1 MVKSPKGTEKAGKLT
16 VAVVGIGR
24 VGLPLAL
31 FLAEK
36 GHTVYGIDVDPE
48 KVDLLSKAQMP
59 FMEEG
64 ALALLKK
71 HLNKSF
77 FISGDFTNISK
88 VEIII
93 LTLGTP
99 VDENMNPSLVQ
110 IDKALAASS
119 LYFAKG
125 QMLILRSTVSPGTTS
140 YVQSYLNDLGKI
152 KVGVNFYLAFCPE
165 RIAEG
170 KSIKEL
176 AEIPQIVGGVDKLS
190 TQKAGEFFEGLGIEV
205 NKSDAIS
212 AELAKLFTN
221 MYRYI
226 NFAIANEFMIL
237 AGNYNRDIYKIVE
250 LVNKNYK
257 RGGLA
262 LPGLTGGPCLFKD
275 GFFLIGDVPFTDLIA
290 TSWKINESIPIF
302 LINNVRRRRKL
313 EGKKAVIL
321 GLAFKAEIDDIRES
335 LAFKVKKA
343 LERERA
349 KVYLHDPYVYG
360 YQNNLDET
368 LIDADFIFLATNHS
382 YYKKLDI
389 AKVKKLVSKN
399 CVVCDVWNI
408 FKTNKIIFTIK
419 SLENHISRK
428 LKEGLPAEA
437 SAEEGLGDIFESK
450 WRDY

>member
-1 MVKSPKGTEKAGKLT
+1 MAEKSKKSGKVLNKRQ
-16 VAVVGIGR
+16 VAIVGIGR

-36 GHTVYGIDVDPE
+36 GYKVYGLDVDKE
-48 KVDLLSKAQMP
+48 KINLIAEGKMP

-64 ALALLKK
+64 GPTVLKK
-71 HLNKSF
+71 YVNRSF
-77 FISGDFTNISK
+77 FPSTDFSNIAKSG
-88 VEIII
+88 III

-99 VDENMNPSLVQ
+99 VDENMNPSLTQ
-110 IDKALAASS
+110 IDKAIEQCRP
-119 LYFAKG
+119 YFKG
-125 QMLILRSTVSPGTTS
+125 NQLLILRSTVSPGTTN
-140 YVQSYLNDLGKI
+140 YVKSYLNDLGNI
-152 KVGVNFYLAFCPE
+152 QVGTNLFLAFCPE

-170 KSIKEL
+170 KSLTEL
-176 AEIPQIVGGVDKLS
+176 AQIPQIVGGVDRVS
-190 TQKAGEFFEGLGIEV
+190 TQKASEFFEDLGIVV
-205 NKSDAIS
+205 NRSDDVS

-237 AGNYNRDIYKIVE
+237 AGNYNRDIYKIVD

-275 GFFLIGDVPFTDLIA
+275 GFFLIGDVPFADLIA
-290 TSWKINESIPIF
+290 TSWKINESVPLF
-302 LINNVRRRRKL
+302 LIKQVANRRKL

-349 KVYLHDPYVYG
+349 KVFLHDPYVQG
-360 YQNNLDET
+360 YENDLDKT
-368 LIDADFIFLATNHS
+368 LKDADFIFLATNHN
-382 YYKKLDI
+382 YYKKMDI
-389 AKVKKLVSKN
+389 TKMKSIVSKN
-399 CVVCDVWNI
+399 CVICDVWNV

-419 SLENHISRK
+419 SLQIHFNKRNDK
-428 LKEGLPAEA
+428 N
-437 SAEEGLGDIFESK
+437 LGDVFETK
-450 WRDY
+450 WRDL

>member
-1 MVKSPKGTEKAGKLT
+1 MAKGSKGPGKLPK
-16 VAVVGIGR
+16 VAVSVVGIGR

-31 FLAEK
+31 FLAENDF
-36 GHTVYGIDVDPE
+36 TVYGLDVDQE
-48 KVDLLSKAQMP
+48 KINTISKKHMP

-64 ALALLKK
+64 AQEVLDR
-71 HLNKSF
+71 HVGKSF
-77 FISGDFTNISK
+77 VASTDFSLISK
-88 VEIII
+88 SDIII

-110 IDKALAASS
+110 IDRALAVARPH
-119 LYFAKG
+119 LKKG
-125 QMLILRSTVSPGTTS
+125 QLLILRSTVSPGTTE
-140 YVQSYLNDLGKI
+140 YVKAYLEEEGF
-152 KVGVNFYLAFCPE
+152 KVGDNFYLAFCPE

-170 KSIKEL
+170 KSLTEL
-176 AEIPQIVGGVDKLS
+176 AQLPQIIGGVEKNS
-190 TQKAGEFFEGLGIEV
+190 TNVAAKFFKSMGIEV
-205 NKSDAIS
+205 NLSDSVS

-237 AGNYNRDIYKIVE
+237 AGNHHRDIYEVID

-262 LPGLTGGPCLFKD
+262 MPGLTGGPCLFKD
-275 GFFLIGDVPFTDLIA
+275 GFFLVGDVPFVDLIT
-290 TSWKINESIPIF
+290 TSWKINESIPLF
-302 LINNVRRRRKL
+302 LIKKVRERTRIQ
-313 EGKKAVIL
+313 GKKAVVL

-349 KVYLHDPYVYG
+349 NVFLHDPYVPG
-360 YQNNLDET
+360 YQNDLDET
-368 LIDADFIFLATNHS
+368 LKDADVIFLATNHS
-382 YYKKLDI
+382 FYRKMDI

-419 SLENHISRK
+419 SLESHMAK
-428 LKEGLPAEA
+428 QD
-437 SAEEGLGDIFESK
+437 GLGSMFE
-450 WRDY
+450 

>member
-1 MVKSPKGTEKAGKLT
+1 MAAKAKKPGKISK
-16 VAVVGIGR
+16 VAVSVIGIGR

-36 GHTVYGIDVDPE
+36 GYLVYGLDIDQE
-48 KVDLLSKAQMP
+48 KVNTVAGGIMP

-64 ALALLKK
+64 APQLLKK
-71 HLNKSF
+71 HLKTN
-77 FISGDFTNISK
+77 FIPSTNFTNVSK
-88 VEIII
+88 SQVII

-110 IDKALAASS
+110 IDKTLQTIKPY
-119 LYFAKG
+119 LKKG
-125 QMLILRSTVSPGTTS
+125 QLLILRSTVSPGTTD
-140 YVQSYLNDLGKI
+140 YVNSYLKQLGLSA
-152 KVGVNFYLAFCPE
+152 GTNFFLAFCPE

-170 KSIKEL
+170 KSLQEL
-176 AEIPQIVGGVDKLS
+176 AELPQIVGGVEKTS
-190 TQKAGEFFEGLGIEV
+190 TIKAAEFFESLGITV
-205 NKSDAIS
+205 NKSDAVS

-237 AGNYNRDIYKIVE
+237 AGNNHRDIYQIVE

-275 GFFLIGDVPFTDLIA
+275 GFFLVGDVPFADLIV
-290 TSWKINESIPIF
+290 TSWKINESIPLF
-302 LINNVRRRRKL
+302 LIKKVRERIKL
-313 EGKKAVIL
+313 ENKKAVIL

-349 KVYLHDPYVYG
+349 QVFLHDPYVPG
-360 YQNNLDET
+360 YQNDLDET
-368 LIDADFIFLATNHS
+368 LKDADLIFLSTNHAF
-382 YYKKLDI
+382 YRKMDI

-399 CVVCDVWNI
+399 CVICDVWNI
-408 FKTNKIIFTIK
+408 FKTNKIIFTIN
-419 SLENHISRK
+419 SLQLHLNK
-428 LKEGLPAEA
+428 
-437 SAEEGLGDIFESK
+437 SAEDGLGDIF
-450 WRDY
+450 

>member
-1 MVKSPKGTEKAGKLT
+1 MDKRKASIKKSTKTT
-16 VAVVGIGR
+16 VSVVGIGR

-36 GHTVYGIDVDPE
+36 GFQVYGLDVDQA
-48 KVDLLSKAQMP
+48 KIDIIAKKKMP

-64 ALALLKK
+64 AQQLLEK
-71 HLNKSF
+71 HANKSLVV
-77 FISGDFTNISK
+77 SADFTNISK
-88 VEIII
+88 SNVII

-110 IDKALAASS
+110 IDKALSVARPY
-119 LYFAKG
+119 LKKG
-125 QMLILRSTVSPGTTS
+125 QLLILRSTVSPGTTQ
-140 YVQSYLNDLGKI
+140 YVKAYLEDEGF
-152 KVGVNFYLAFCPE
+152 KVGENFYLAFCPE

-170 KSIKEL
+170 KSLIEL
-176 AEIPQIVGGVDKLS
+176 AQLPQIIGGAEKNS
-190 TQKAGEFFEGLGIEV
+190 SQKAAEFFKRQGIEV
-205 NKSDAIS
+205 NISDSTS

-237 AGNYNRDIYKIVE
+237 AGNYHRDIYEVVD

-257 RGGLA
+257 RGGLS

-275 GFFLIGDVPFTDLIA
+275 GFFLVGDVPFADLIT
-290 TSWKINESIPIF
+290 TSWKINESIPLF
-302 LINNVRRRRKL
+302 LIKKVRERAKIQ
-313 EGKKAVIL
+313 GKKAVIL
-321 GLAFKAEIDDIRES
+321 GLSFKAEIDDTRES

-349 KVYLHDPYVYG
+349 KVFLHDPYVPG
-360 YQNNLDET
+360 YQNDLDQT
-368 LIDADFIFLATNHS
+368 LKGADVIFLATNHNF
-382 YYKKLDI
+382 YKKLDI
-389 AKVKKLVSKN
+389 KKIRKLVSKN

-419 SLENHISRK
+419 SLETHLSKNNND
-428 LKEGLPAEA
+428 
-437 SAEEGLGDIFESK
+437 EGLGPIFEP
-450 WRDY
+450 

>member
-1 MVKSPKGTEKAGKLT
+1 MY
-16 VAVVGIGR
+16 
-24 VGLPLAL
+24 GLD
-31 FLAEK
+31 
-36 GHTVYGIDVDPE
+36 IDQE
-48 KVDLLSKAQMP
+48 KVNSIAKGQLP
-59 FMEEG
+59 FMEDG
-64 ALALLKK
+64 AQELLDKYVGK
-71 HLNKSF
+71 TFHAST
-77 FISGDFTNISK
+77 DFSNIAK
-88 VEIII
+88 VQIII

-110 IDKALAASS
+110 IDRALTSAKP
-119 LYFAKG
+119 YFRKN
-125 QMLILRSTVSPGTTS
+125 QLLILRSTVSPGTTQ
-140 YVQSYLNDLGKI
+140 YVKSYLIEQGFKI
-152 KVGVNFYLAFCPE
+152 GINFFLAFCPE

-170 KSIKEL
+170 KSLAEL
-176 AEIPQIVGGVDKLS
+176 AQIPQIVGGIDRAS
-190 TQKAGEFFEGLGIEV
+190 TAKAADFFKSLDIEI
-205 NKSDAIS
+205 NTADAVS

-237 AGNYNRDIYKIVE
+237 AGNNHRDIYQIVD

-275 GFFLIGDVPFTDLIA
+275 GFFLVGDVPFADLIT
-290 TSWKINESIPIF
+290 TSWKINESIPLF
-302 LINNVRRRRKL
+302 LIKKIRERTKL

-349 KVYLHDPYVYG
+349 RVFLHDPYVPG
-360 YQNNLDET
+360 YQNNLDDV
-368 LIDADFIFLATNHS
+368 LKDADLIFLATNHNF
-382 YYKKLDI
+382 YKKLDI
-389 AKVKKLVSKN
+389 SHVRKLVSKT

-419 SLENHISRK
+419 SLESHLARK
-428 LKEGLPAEA
+428 PI
-437 SAEEGLGDIFESK
+437 EGLGDIFEAK
-450 WRDY
+450 WRDI